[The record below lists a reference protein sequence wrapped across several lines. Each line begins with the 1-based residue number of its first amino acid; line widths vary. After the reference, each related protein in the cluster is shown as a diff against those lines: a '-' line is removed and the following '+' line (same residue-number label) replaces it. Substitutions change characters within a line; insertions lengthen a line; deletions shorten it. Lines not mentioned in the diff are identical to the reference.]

1 MTFFCRAAM
10 HLRVVIVVLRVNEL
24 IEEFD
29 PFVVQRLRE
38 EPRQMLIAHEILH
51 EFEFVVYTVRRI

>member
-1 MTFFCRAAM
+1 M

-29 PFVVQRLRE
+29 PFLVQRLRE

-51 EFEFVVYTVRRI
+51 EFEFVVYTVTRI